1 MSELFGLFLAAALV
15 NNFVL
20 VQFLGLCPYVGTSK
34 RLETAVP
41 MMLATA
47 FVMLMTTLLTHVIY
61 HLLLE
66 PFDLQYLRII
76 AFIVAIA
83 SVVQMTELYVRKVS
97 PVLHQL
103 LGIYLPLITSNCA
116 ILGLALTVAESPIH
130 EAVFFALGGAVGFG
144 MVLIVFASLRER
156 LESDAIPRAF
166 RGAPIALVSAGFMA
180 LAFMGFQG
188 MSQ

>member
-1 MSELFGLFLAAALV
+1 MSDIFSLFLAAALV

-47 FVMLMTTLLTHVIY
+47 FVMLMATLLTHGIY
-61 HLLLE
+61 NLLLVPLE
-66 PFDLQYLRII
+66 LEYLRII
-76 AFIVAIA
+76 GFIVAIGT
-83 SVVQMTELYVRKVS
+83 VVQVTELYVRKVS

-116 ILGLALTVAESPIH
+116 ILGLTLTVADLPFH
-130 EAVFFALGGAVGFG
+130 EATMYSIGGAVGFG
-144 MVLIVFASLRER
+144 LVLVVFASLRER
-156 LESDAIPRAF
+156 LESNSIPQAF

-180 LAFMGFQG
+180 IAFMGFQG
-188 MSQ
+188 MS